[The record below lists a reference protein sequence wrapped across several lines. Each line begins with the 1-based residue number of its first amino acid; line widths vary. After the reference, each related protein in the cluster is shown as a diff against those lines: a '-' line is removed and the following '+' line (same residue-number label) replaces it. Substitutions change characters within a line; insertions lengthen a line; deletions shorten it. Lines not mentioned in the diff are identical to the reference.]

1 MGPLDEY
8 PFREM
13 WEEFYR
19 KEIRSTKLLTELYL
33 YQACRQRKGDY
44 RKNTELYKK
53 VFGKGLLKK
62 PPFTEL
68 VEGLRFGARQG
79 RSSTACFS
87 NMCPGKSWYRRR
99 CPLLESWFLF

>member
-19 KEIRSTKLLTELYL
+19 KEIRSTRLLTELYL

-62 PPFTEL
+62 PPFTP
-68 VEGLRFGARQG
+68 V
-79 RSSTACFS
+79 RS
-87 NMCPGKSWYRRR
+87 PGKDGHRLPVFPICATGRAGIVGAAR
-99 CPLLESWFLF
+99 CWKAGFCFK